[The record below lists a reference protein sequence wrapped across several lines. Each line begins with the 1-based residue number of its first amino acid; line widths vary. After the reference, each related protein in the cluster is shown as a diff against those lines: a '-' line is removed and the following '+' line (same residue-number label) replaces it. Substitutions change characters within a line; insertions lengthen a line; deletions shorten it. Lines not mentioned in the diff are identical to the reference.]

1 MRYKCAEPERVR
13 DVRELVIRASKLFGN
28 KIAFKELTRDKQIV
42 EYAYTQ
48 LEQDRNALG
57 ARLLDLD
64 MDGYHFALISEN
76 RIAWVLSYLTIVGG
90 VGVVVPLDKE
100 LLAENIAALLKSSD
114 SDVIVCSETYLPMV
128 VSILDEC
135 PDIKSV
141 IVMNPS
147 KAYLQKRRNVTFY
160 DLPTLVAQGRKLL
173 LQGNRAYQEQQI
185 DPESMCEI
193 LFTSGTTGPNKGV
206 MLSHKNLLAD
216 LYGFMHYIKVMP
228 VSISVLPI
236 HHSFEST
243 CHMLGILFTG
253 NTLCFNDSLKH
264 MMENLM
270 RFKPGMSLMVPLFL
284 ETMYKRIWQE
294 AKREELDAHLRYGIW
309 FSNFLRV
316 FGIDGRRL
324 FFKPILDKFG
334 GELKQIVCGGAPL
347 RTELIKKF
355 DEIGI
360 NVINGY
366 GITECAPVISTNATD
381 WKVHG
386 TVGKVL
392 PGCNVRIADPDKSG
406 NGEIQV
412 KSDIVMMGYYKD
424 EVNTKA
430 VFTDDGY
437 FMTGDMGRL
446 SRTNFLYIT
455 GRKKNLIILSNGKN
469 ICPEE
474 LEEAVAGVMPYVKE
488 VMVYAASAGEQELIN
503 ADVFLDVQYI
513 ADNGISD
520 VQERLNQDI
529 RKLNNSL
536 PVYKRINNVNI
547 MEHEF
552 EKTTTKK
559 IKRQVE
565 MKRREY
571 NDGLCAQENT

>member
-1 MRYKCAEPERVR
+1 MRYKCSEPERIQ
-13 DVRELVIRASKLFGN
+13 DIRELVIRASKLFTE
-28 KIAFKELTRDKQIV
+28 KIAFKEIGRDKQII
-42 EYAYTQ
+42 EYSYAQ

-57 ARLLDLD
+57 ARMLD
-64 MDGYHFALISEN
+64 MGMEGTHIALISEN
-76 RIAWVLSYLTIVGG
+76 MTAWVLSYLTVTCG

-100 LLAENIAALLKSSD
+100 LMAENIAMLLKSSD
-114 SDVIVCSETYLPMV
+114 SDAVICSENYLPMIT
-128 VSILDEC
+128 SILDEC
-135 PDIKSV
+135 PDIQSV

-147 KAYLQKRRNVTFY
+147 KAYLQKKKNVRFF
-160 DLPTLVAQGRKLL
+160 DLPTLITQGRKLL
-173 LQGNRAYQEQQI
+173 LQGNRAYQDKEI

-216 LYGFMHYIKVMP
+216 LYGFMHYIKVSP

-243 CHMLGILFTG
+243 CHMFGILYTG

-264 MMENLM
+264 MMENLV

-284 ETMYKRIWQE
+284 EAMHKRIWQE
-294 AKREELDAHLRYGIW
+294 AKREHLDIHLKYGIW
-309 FSNFLRV
+309 YSNFIRL
-316 FGIDGRRL
+316 FGIDCRRI
-324 FFKPILDKFG
+324 FFKPIHDKFG
-334 GELKQIVCGGAPL
+334 GELRQIVCGGAPL
-347 RTELIKKF
+347 RSDLIKKF
-355 DEIGI
+355 DDIGI

-366 GITECAPVISTNATD
+366 GITECAPVISTNASD
-381 WKVHG
+381 WKKPG

-392 PGCNVRIADPDKSG
+392 PGCKVRIANPDKTG
-406 NGEIQV
+406 NGEIQIAG
-412 KSDIVMMGYYKD
+412 DIVMMGYYKD
-424 EVNTKA
+424 EENTKT

-446 SRTNFLYIT
+446 TRSNFLFIT

-474 LEEAVAGVMPYVKE
+474 LEEAIANAIPYIKE
-488 VMVYAASAGEQELIN
+488 VMVYAAAGSDQETIN
-503 ADVFLDVQYI
+503 ADVFLDAQYI
-513 ADNGISD
+513 ESSGIVD
-520 VQERLNQDI
+520 IQEQLNQDI
-529 RKLNNSL
+529 RRLNNTL
-536 PVYKRINNVNI
+536 PVYKRINNVSI

-571 NDGLCAQENT
+571 NDRLCVQENT